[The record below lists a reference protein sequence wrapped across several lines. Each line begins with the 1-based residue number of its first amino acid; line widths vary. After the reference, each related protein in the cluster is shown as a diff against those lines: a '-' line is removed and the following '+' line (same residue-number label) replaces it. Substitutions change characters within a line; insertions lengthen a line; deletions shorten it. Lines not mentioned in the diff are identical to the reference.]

1 MQDSVHGDKECHKSF
16 GVEKSDMEWSLAP
29 RMEELGLQTIAQ
41 NFVPIHGDI
50 RDKTSV
56 KL

>member
-1 MQDSVHGDKECHKSF
+1 MVDKECHKSF

-41 NFVPIHGDI
+41 NFVPMRGDI